1 MSDFK
6 EFKCKLMPDSDE
18 SLIVDIGETVLFS
31 IYSGSKYME
40 VGLNKNDIDILIPYL
55 LKFYYNEQL

>member
-1 MSDFK
+1 MSDFI
-6 EFKCKLMPDSDE
+6 EFTCKLMPDSDE

-40 VGLNKNDIDILIPYL
+40 VGLNKEDIDRLIPYL
-55 LKFYYNEQL
+55 LKFYYNE

>member
-1 MSDFK
+1 MSDFI
-6 EFKCKLMPDSDE
+6 EFTCKLMPDSDE

-40 VGLNKNDIDILIPYL
+40 V
-55 LKFYYNEQL
+55 